1 MTWYCFLVTKGTCT
15 HVYTHIHIIK
25 NKVNLKKS
33 HFIPGMVAHTCNLCT
48 REAEADQ
55 LQAGMVY
62 TAGHLHNKVPTL
74 ENTYKS
80 YFIIRY

>member
-1 MTWYCFLVTKGTCT
+1 M
-15 HVYTHIHIIK
+15 
-25 NKVNLKKS
+25 
-33 HFIPGMVAHTCNLCT
+33 PGMVAHTCNLCT